1 MKFFATTNL
10 YVYKVEIVFRKLSK
24 HNRKI
29 QNKYEHVLLAAL
41 LSNYNTWH
49 VLLYD
54 VTFIF
59 IAFFTTNTFL
69 TQSLIWISFLL

>member
-41 LSNYNTWH
+41 LSNYNT
-49 VLLYD
+49 
-54 VTFIF
+54 
-59 IAFFTTNTFL
+59 
-69 TQSLIWISFLL
+69 